1 MTRKIK
7 YFLTSLF
14 VIGWLFLFSPNF
26 ANANEPPA
34 PAEQVVVSP
43 AQQAVNTA
51 IATATTEV
59 AQAAQASNTATVAIA
74 TAVQAVTA
82 SNTAVADGSVSR
94 QSSPASTGWK
104 VA

>member
-1 MTRKIK
+1 LTRKLK

-14 VIGWLFLFSPNF
+14 IIGWLFLFSPNF

-59 AQAAQASNTATVAIA
+59 AQAAAA
-74 TAVQAVTA
+74 
-82 SNTAVADGSVSR
+82 
-94 QSSPASTGWK
+94 
-104 VA
+104 

>member
-14 VIGWLFLFSPNF
+14 IIGWLFLFSPNF

-34 PAEQVVVSP
+34 PSEQVVVSP

-59 AQAAQASNTATVAIA
+59 AQAANSYVITWMKNWLCTKASK
-74 TAVQAVTA
+74 Q
-82 SNTAVADGSVSR
+82 GS
-94 QSSPASTGWK
+94 T
-104 VA
+104 

>member
-51 IATATTEV
+51 IARATTEV
-59 AQAAQASNTATVAIA
+59 TQAAQASYTPT
-74 TAVQAVTA
+74 
-82 SNTAVADGSVSR
+82 
-94 QSSPASTGWK
+94 P
-104 VA
+104 